1 MDIKFQFNSLTDFI
15 SMSGHGP
22 YVWVCYIL
30 TLLALV
36 YLLIS
41 PILAQRQFKKSLQ
54 RQDKIAKA
62 QLSNQ
67 ESGAE

>member
-1 MDIKFQFNSLTDFI
+1 MEIKFQFNSLTDFI

-62 QLSNQ
+62 QLYNQ
-67 ESGAE
+67 ENGAE